1 MVVRKQTDKVRRRQ
15 RRRLRSKKALFGSSH
30 RYRLVVYRSL
40 KHIYGQIVDDLK
52 GETLVASSSLEKDM
66 DGRLKEAKT
75 KVEKSTVV
83 GVVLAEKAKGKKI
96 KKVVFDRNGF
106 LYHGRVKALA
116 EGARSG
122 GLEF

>member
-1 MVVRKQTDKVRRRQ
+1 M
-15 RRRLRSKKALFGSSH
+15 
-30 RYRLVVYRSL
+30 
-40 KHIYGQIVDDLK
+40 DDLK